1 MRPLHSPNDAKARLR
16 YNRGMKHLFL
26 VLLFVSRA
34 SAALDARKLEAI
46 TGLAPTEKA
55 GELKISIPQK
65 GVGVAVDGFSITPPM
80 GLTTWVAFT
89 EHGEHVM
96 AMGDL
101 VLLED
106 EVGPVQRAAL
116 KTGLTVT
123 AIHNHF
129 LRDRPKVMFMHV
141 GGSGKLETVAA
152 AVRATL
158 DEAAL
163 RRAKRKAFPE
173 KTLKSE
179 FEPRELEEI
188 IGHKG
193 EAKDGVF
200 KIVVSRPD
208 VELLDMG
215 APVTSFLGFNTWMAF
230 QGTKDRAAVAG
241 DFAMLDSEVDGV
253 VRALVEHGIEV
264 AAIHNHMTG
273 EKPRIFFLHFWGIAP
288 AADLARGLKAAL
300 DATGKR

>member
-1 MRPLHSPNDAKARLR
+1 M
-16 YNRGMKHLFL
+16 
-26 VLLFVSRA
+26 VLLLSAARS
-34 SAALDARKLEAI
+34 SAALDSRRLEEI
-46 TGLAPTEKA
+46 VGLAPSEKA

-65 GVGVAVDGFSITPPM
+65 GLGVRVDGFPITPPM
-80 GLTTWVAFT
+80 GLTSWVAFT

-116 KTGLTVT
+116 KAGLTVT
-123 AIHNHF
+123 ALHNHF
-129 LRDRPKVMFMHV
+129 LRDKPKVMFMHI
-141 GGSGKLETVAA
+141 GGTGKLETVAA
-152 AVRATL
+152 AVRTTL

-163 RRAKRKAFPE
+163 HRAKRKSKTGPAAKSGFDPLDIE
-173 KTLKSE
+173 K
-179 FEPRELEEI
+179 I
-188 IGHKG
+188 IGHPG
-193 EAKDGVF
+193 ETKDGVF
-200 KIVVSRPD
+200 RIVIGRPD
-208 VELLDMG
+208 VKLLDMG
-215 APVTSFLGFNTWMAF
+215 VPVTTFLGFNTWMAF
-230 QGTKDRAAVAG
+230 QGSKDRAAVAG

-253 VRALVEHGIEV
+253 VRALVENGIEV